1 MANGQAIGV
10 VSATKGEVFA
20 RGADGKM
27 RRLSVGDSI
36 FEGDVV
42 VTANGSTAEITPFDG
57 PVLNVA
63 EQQTVAVDGQVVSA
77 NADATT
83 GSVSP
88 LGSSEAAKVIQTVAT
103 GSGLD
108 VNAILEDE
116 AAAAGLTGGD
126 AGGGNSFVDLMRI
139 VEAVPT
145 AAYDFPTN
153 PTGTAPTI
161 EGEAVPETATAT
173 VVASLGLSLGLTTT
187 ENPVTA
193 DVGDKPFYELP
204 PEGTVD
210 LSVRGASL
218 VEGTAD
224 GFKQVTFYII
234 LDKVPTEAVTVSYQI
249 VPGV

>member
-10 VSATKGEVFA
+10 VSAAKGEVFA

-36 FEGDVV
+36 FEGDVI

-63 EQQTVAVDGQVVSA
+63 EQQTGAGDGQVVAA

-116 AAAAGLTGGD
+116 AAG
-126 AGGGNSFVDLMRI
+126 
-139 VEAVPT
+139 
-145 AAYDFPTN
+145 
-153 PTGTAPTI
+153 
-161 EGEAVPETATAT
+161 
-173 VVASLGLSLGLTTT
+173 
-187 ENPVTA
+187 
-193 DVGDKPFYELP
+193 
-204 PEGTVD
+204 
-210 LSVRGASL
+210 
-218 VEGTAD
+218 
-224 GFKQVTFYII
+224 
-234 LDKVPTEAVTVSYQI
+234 
-249 VPGV
+249 